1 MTEHQTFVN
10 GIELKEDLQK
20 LDQHYSSMP
29 DEVRKQ
35 GLWTFALVPP
45 EDTNF
50 LITRLWDKYLPL
62 WRAHKDMP
70 NLDTPEHQQ
79 KLVEEINKFA
89 DDENP
94 EVVPHD
100 EHDVSKL
107 DHVTIKR
114 SVLARKGKWRR
125 FSEEQERSM
134 SESQKGKLS

>member
-1 MTEHQTFVN
+1 MD
-10 GIELKEDLQK
+10 K
-20 LDQHYSSMP
+20 YSSLA
-29 DEVRKQ
+29 RAQ
-35 GLWTFALVPP
+35 GHA
-45 EDTNF
+45 ES
-50 LITRLWDKYLPL
+50 R
-62 WRAHKDMP
+62 H
-70 NLDTPEHQQ
+70 PEHQQ

-94 EVVPHD
+94 EVVSHD

-134 SESQKGKLS
+134 SESADGKIS

>member
-1 MTEHQTFVN
+1 
-10 GIELKEDLQK
+10 
-20 LDQHYSSMP
+20 
-29 DEVRKQ
+29 
-35 GLWTFALVPP
+35 
-45 EDTNF
+45 
-50 LITRLWDKYLPL
+50 
-62 WRAHKDMP
+62 MP

-89 DDENP
+89 DDKNP
-94 EVVPHD
+94 EVVSHD

-134 SESQKGKLS
+134 SESADGKIS

>member
-1 MTEHQTFVN
+1 
-10 GIELKEDLQK
+10 
-20 LDQHYSSMP
+20 MP
-29 DEVRKQ
+29 DEVRKR

-89 DDENP
+89 DDQNP
-94 EVVPHD
+94 EVASHD

-134 SESQKGKLS
+134 SESPEGKIS